1 MARILVIFAHPAFHK
16 SLSNR
21 YLIDAISTM
30 QDVTI
35 RDLYQHYPS
44 GFIDTLAEQAILSQH
59 DTLILQHPLYWY
71 SAPALLKEWM
81 DLVLT
86 RSYVYP
92 NQENPTTKLT
102 QMLQVVSCGG
112 SLTSYHPDGYNRYSL
127 RQFLLPFEQT
137 AVLCGM
143 RYLPPFVIDGVHKH
157 GDSQR
162 ISQFASRYR
171 SLLEQIRDESLVI
184 DDNCHY
190 LSHPDAEA

>member
-16 SLSNR
+16 SLANR
-21 YLIDAISTM
+21 YLIDAINSM

-35 RDLYQHYPS
+35 RDLYQQYPN
-44 GFIDTLAEQAILSQH
+44 GFIDTLAEQSILSQH
-59 DTLILQHPLYWY
+59 DILILQHPLYWY

-86 RSYVYP
+86 RSYVYSDSE
-92 NQENPTTKLT
+92 NQSAKLT

-112 SLTSYHPDGYNRYSL
+112 SLTSYHPNGYNRYTL

-137 AVLCGM
+137 ATLCGM

-157 GDSQR
+157 GDSER
-162 ISQFASRYR
+162 LSQFANRYR
-171 SLLEQIRDESLVI
+171 HLLEQLREESLTIDES
-184 DDNCHY
+184 CHY
-190 LSHPDAEA
+190 LSHPEAEA